1 MVQRHQHRLR
11 RHLRSGN
18 SLVGSKS
25 NDAVGG
31 YFEYNYVSGP
41 PPSGGLITIPHSGIT
56 ALPNGDFLVVSP
68 YWNSGG
74 PINGGAI
81 TWCDGTNAL
90 AGSVSAANS
99 LVGNFDYDRL
109 GSYVSSYLYVSNG
122 LPRSVPVLRPRVSV
136 FSDGT
141 CAVTSTSCHNLS
153 GVAVGAVTFGDVAPR
168 VLGNIST
175 DNSVFGTTANGGT
188 FLVLSYDRVRQRL
201 AVGDLAGNVVT
212 LISYRVSQTIT
223 FNPIPDQQFPG
234 TVDLIAWSSSGL
246 PVSFSVLSGP
256 ATLTT
261 DTQLTLTGTGRISVV
276 ASQAGDLNTLPAPSI
291 TNTFTVTTPVTTNTG
306 TPIWWLMQYG
316 YTGNFEE
323 AALEDLDH
331 DGAANWQEWVAG
343 TDPANALSVLQMLSP
358 VGRAPNLT
366 LHWQSVTNRNYYLQ
380 RCTNLIGNPNFVTL
394 ATNIAGQAGTT
405 PYTDTH
411 APTAGRLL
419 YRVGVQ

>member
-1 MVQRHQHRLR
+1 MVTMSSAAQPGVGAARPQQGPLRGAAAPARLR

-168 VLGNIST
+168 VLGNISAE
-175 DNSVFGTTANGGT
+175 TACSAPRPT
-188 FLVLSYDRVRQRL
+188 AEPSCAILDRVRQRL
-201 AVGDLAGNVVT
+201 AVGDLAGNVVDPD
-212 LISYRVSQTIT
+212 LLSRVETSSST
-223 FNPIPDQQFPG
+223 QFP
-234 TVDLIAWSSSGL
+234 TSSFRAPVDLIAWSSSGL

-261 DTQLTLTGTGRISVV
+261 DAQLTV
-276 ASQAGDLNTLPAPSI
+276 
-291 TNTFTVTTPVTTNTG
+291 
-306 TPIWWLMQYG
+306 
-316 YTGNFEE
+316 
-323 AALEDLDH
+323 
-331 DGAANWQEWVAG
+331 
-343 TDPANALSVLQMLSP
+343 
-358 VGRAPNLT
+358 
-366 LHWQSVTNRNYYLQ
+366 NRH
-380 RCTNLIGNPNFVTL
+380 GSK
-394 ATNIAGQAGTT
+394 
-405 PYTDTH
+405 
-411 APTAGRLL
+411 
-419 YRVGVQ
+419 